1 MTGRNLTRLAVVR
14 KPERRS
20 EHGHVIV
27 GPFPDGPGTSF
38 QIDIASA
45 DGAGAR
51 AELADRFL
59 RSDNYIGR
67 QLREEPATRK
77 ALEALPDLLR
87 VVRSGDGTAV
97 VKLVLELA
105 NALGRDP
112 RPELPGPLEPG
123 PVEPGPVVA
132 APLRPGPPPDGERP
146 ASIVP
151 PLWDALIAL
160 ALASR
165 QPKQD
170 PADVV
175 DMLRIVEAV
184 DRARALDLPTDAAR
198 TVADLSGGVANALV
212 AVPVLPA
219 WAMLPVAGS
228 PAARGVKPAGVADL
242 LIVADK
248 LLGYGY
254 AELSYVENVLRT
266 ETKQRTYRRLDR
278 TVDSYALT
286 TTESEESERDLQT
299 TQRSEL
305 QTEITETVNSDAELS
320 TGVNLSA
327 SYGPFVSVDTNVSAT
342 LGTSSE
348 TSSSVSQSYVQ
359 DVVDRSVTKVSSSI
373 RERIAQRV
381 LAETEETTLHGFT
394 NQTEGDV
401 VGYYRW
407 LEQAWRAQIMN
418 YGRRVMIELPAP
430 EPAALW
436 RAARDSATADSI
448 QLTPP
453 YPISGLAPSSLSES
467 TYGTW
472 VNRYGVT
479 GVTPPPADQLNLNR
493 TFEMA
498 EREHIDQLPNKDF
511 VVQTKVGI
519 IDIPDGY
526 VAVHTWLDESKNG
539 YEDVYTELR
548 AHVGGQTISLGG
560 TGSREDPLESI
571 SGRVEIAIFMYN
583 YKAATVDVHLLC
595 QRTDEAY
602 AAWQLQTFEK
612 IYEAYKRLHDAY
624 LAEVAMQEAAAVAT
638 TTQLSPDAKRLIER
652 DELQRCALTVLT
664 GEDFSDFDAVSGPA
678 GTDPQPVIDPA
689 EAMEEHATVLFHQ
702 LAFEWEKMSY
712 SLYPYFWGRKEN
724 WFAVMGETDP
734 DLAFQAFLRAGAARV
749 QVPVRPGYEATVLY
763 YLWTGAI
770 WSGGNPPVI
779 GDHLYV
785 PIVEEIAEATG
796 LSLTNPEPYGRPW
809 TYTLPTTLVAL
820 DADVTELGL

>member
-14 KPERRS
+14 QPERRR

-27 GPFPDGPGTSF
+27 GPFSGGPGTPF
-38 QIDIASA
+38 QNDVASA
-45 DGAGAR
+45 DTVRTR
-51 AELADRFL
+51 AALADSYL

-67 QLREEPATRK
+67 LLREEPGTRK

-87 VVRSGDGTAV
+87 VAHSGDGTAV
-97 VKLVLELA
+97 VKVLLELA
-105 NALGRDP
+105 DVLGGDP
-112 RPELPGPLEPG
+112 QPELPGPTDHHR
-123 PVEPGPVVA
+123 PVNPAPV
-132 APLRPGPPPDGERP
+132 RSRPPPDGERT

-160 ALASR
+160 ALATR

-175 DMLRIVEAV
+175 DLLRIVEAFY
-184 DRARALDLPTDAAR
+184 RARALDLPADAAR
-198 TVADLSGGVANALV
+198 TVADLSAGVANALV
-212 AVPVLPA
+212 AAPVLPA
-219 WAMLPVAGS
+219 WVMLPVPGS
-228 PAARGVKPAGVADL
+228 PADRGVKPAGVADL
-242 LIVADK
+242 LILEDD
-248 LLGYGY
+248 LIGYGY
-254 AELSYVENVLRT
+254 ADLSHVENVLRT

-278 TVDSYALT
+278 TVDSYAVT

-305 QTEITETVNSDAELS
+305 QSEINETVSSDAQLS
-320 TGVNLSA
+320 VGVNLSA
-327 SYGPFVSVDTNVSAT
+327 SYGPFVSVDSNVSAT

-348 TSSSVSQSYVQ
+348 TSTSVSQSYVQ

-373 RERIAQRV
+373 QERTVQRV
-381 LAETEETTLHGFT
+381 LAETEETTQHGFV
-394 NQTEGDV
+394 NQTEGDI

-418 YGRRVMIELPAP
+418 YGRRLMIELPAP

-436 RAARDSATADSI
+436 RAARDSAMAASV
-448 QLTPP
+448 QLAPP
-453 YPISGLAPSSLSES
+453 YPIGALTPAGLSDSS
-467 TYGTW
+467 YGAW
-472 VNRYGVT
+472 VSRYGVT
-479 GVTPPPADQLNLNR
+479 GVTPPPVQQLNINR
-493 TFEMA
+493 TFEMP
-498 EREHIDQLPNKDF
+498 EREHLEKLQGDNY

-519 IDIPDGY
+519 IEIPDGY
-526 VAVHTWLDESKNG
+526 VAVHTWLDESKNSFP
-539 YEDVYTELR
+539 DVYTELR
-548 AHVGGQTISLGG
+548 AHVGSSIISLSGG
-560 TGSREDPLESI
+560 GSREDPLPSI
-571 SGRVEIAIFMYN
+571 SGRIEIAIFMYN
-583 YKAATVDVHLLC
+583 FKAATIDVHLLC
-595 QRTDEAY
+595 ERTEEAY
-602 AAWQLQTFEK
+602 AAWQVQTFEK

-624 LAEVAMQEAAAVAT
+624 QAEVTRQEAAAVVT
-638 TTQLSPDAKRLIER
+638 TTQLPSTAKRLIER
-652 DELQRCALTVLT
+652 DELQRCALTLLT

-702 LAFEWEKMSY
+702 LAFEWEQMSY

-724 WFAVMGETDP
+724 WFKVMGETDP
-734 DLAFQAFLRAGAARV
+734 DLTFQAFLRAGAARV
-749 QVPVRPGYEATVLY
+749 QVPVRRGYEATVLY
-763 YLWTGAI
+763 YLWTGQI

-785 PIVEEIAEATG
+785 PIIEEIAEATG
-796 LSLTNPEPYGRPW
+796 LSLTNAEPYGKPW